1 MQPIARTLLF
11 IAASSRLAHTESLRH
26 IVLITA
32 LLLPSFATAAVPLRS
47 LDTVIGVQRDGS
59 VVVVEKFVL
68 ETVRPKLVWSTSTEY
83 PGTWSIHWPRVVT
96 ILQVTTADGRPLGYS
111 LHRGATRFE
120 VQISTAGAQT
130 FRIVYSVRNAVRFLS
145 DRDELLWR
153 VGEGWRGPT
162 AAASVFVQVPP
173 EAQSAFRAQTYLSG
187 HGILPVKQ
195 TDAGPDRV
203 WFEAPEPLT
212 AQDQFVT
219 DVVLPKG
226 VLSEPSVGQLT
237 TWFIGSNLIV
247 LLPLITLGAM
257 LTLRALKK
265 IPAPQNLTIEPR
277 YEPPQDFKPGEVG
290 VLLDDHLDPR
300 DVTATLID
308 LAVRGYIKLERCKP
322 DAGVLFEHQDFAI
335 RAVKEKE
342 SWTTL
347 LPHERTLLFH
357 TFYGG
362 EWTKLSSLTL
372 RFYPIVPVMEQ
383 QVLQSLRKKGMY
395 WNDPAYAPAA
405 RLTMLGMFLLLAF
418 LIQVAG
424 VFSFASSWLLS
435 SIAILASA
443 SIVYYFGRGITSKTL
458 KGLSS
463 YRQILGFQ
471 EFLNSVE
478 RDRLERMPG
487 QLFERWLPHAM
498 ALGVEQHW
506 AKQFEGMALP
516 PPEWLEGLEDVVFSS
531 AGLAHLL
538 GSFERQTR
546 TTLFVMP
553 RTAESSSFQGGFR
566 LRL

>member
-1 MQPIARTLLF
+1 M
-11 IAASSRLAHTESLRH
+11 
-26 IVLITA
+26 
-32 LLLPSFATAAVPLRS
+32 PLRS

-59 VVVVEKFVL
+59 VVVVEKFVP
-68 ETVRPKLVWSTSTEY
+68 ESVGPKLVWSTSTEY
-83 PGTWSIHWPRVVT
+83 PGAWSIHSPRVVT
-96 ILQVTTADGRPLGYS
+96 ILQVTTADGRPLRYV
-111 LHRGATRFE
+111 LRRGTARLE
-120 VQISTAGAQT
+120 VQILTAGAQT

-145 DRDELLWR
+145 DRDELLWYD
-153 VGEGWRGPT
+153 GEGWRGPT
-162 AAASVFVQVPP
+162 ATASVFIQVPP

-187 HGILPVKQ
+187 HGILPAKQ
-195 TDAGPDRV
+195 TDAGPDRI

-212 AQDQFVT
+212 AQDQLIT
-219 DVVLPKG
+219 NVVLPG
-226 VLSEPSVGQLT
+226 GILHQPSPVQRFV
-237 TWFIGSNLIV
+237 WFIGSNLIL
-247 LLPLITLGAM
+247 LLPLVTLGAM

-277 YEPPQDFKPGEVG
+277 YEPPQDFTPGEVG

-308 LAVRGYIKLERCKP
+308 LAVRGYVKLERCKP

-335 RAVKEKE
+335 RAVKPRE
-342 SWTTL
+342 SWTIL
-347 LPHERTLLFH
+347 QPHERTLLFH

-405 RLTMLGMFLLLAF
+405 RLTMLGVFLLIAF
-418 LIQVAG
+418 VIQVAG
-424 VFSFASSWLLS
+424 VYSFATSWLLS
-435 SIAILASA
+435 AIAILVSA
-443 SIVYYFGRGITSKTL
+443 AIVYYFGRGITSKTL
-458 KGLSS
+458 KGLSC

-478 RDRLERMPG
+478 RDRLERLSG

-498 ALGVEQHW
+498 ALGVDHHW

-516 PPEWLEGLEDVVFSS
+516 PPEWLEGIDDLVHGSS
-531 AGLAHLL
+531 GLVHIL

-546 TTLFVMP
+546 TTLFAMP
-553 RTAESSSFQGGFR
+553 RSAESRGFQAGFR
-566 LRL
+566 IRL